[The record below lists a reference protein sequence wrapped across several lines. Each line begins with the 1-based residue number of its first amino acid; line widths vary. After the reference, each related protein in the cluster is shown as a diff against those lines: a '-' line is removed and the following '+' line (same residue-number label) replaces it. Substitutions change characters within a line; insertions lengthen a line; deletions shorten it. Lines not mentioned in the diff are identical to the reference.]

1 VARYSTVVDIGEL
14 NKFTG
19 ITYNGTLPG
28 GALQINYRT
37 AGEDGVFGSS
47 YNVGRPP
54 SPEGPCIGTY
64 GTGRY
69 IWISLTLDDTSGINS
84 NITDITTIYESIHPA
99 ANIRL
104 HGGKTL
110 QSGTLSALDTCGVY
124 S

>member
-1 VARYSTVVDIGEL
+1 MAGGT
-14 NKFTG
+14 KQ
-19 ITYNGTLPG
+19 IT
-28 GALQINYRT
+28 YRT
-37 AGEDGVFGSS
+37 AGDDGVFGAL

-69 IWISLTLDDTSGINS
+69 IWLSITLDDTSGINS
-84 NITDITTIYESIHPA
+84 TITDITTIFESVHPA